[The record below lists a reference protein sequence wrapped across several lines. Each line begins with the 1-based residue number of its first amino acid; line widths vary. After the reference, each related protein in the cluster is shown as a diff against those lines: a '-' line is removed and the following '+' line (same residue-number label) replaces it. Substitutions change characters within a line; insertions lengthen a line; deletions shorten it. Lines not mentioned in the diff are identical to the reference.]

1 MPATLQKILQKIK
14 TDSTVVELQGLSGS
28 SKALVV
34 SMLSQIPE
42 QPAEKIKPLVV
53 VCESFD
59 VAEVLLNDLYYF
71 FGKEGVHFFPFWDVL
86 PFDNFSPHKG
96 LVAQRFKTLDALL
109 NSEVRVLIT
118 TPNGMMQRFLPRV
131 AFQKNTLSL
140 STDFVGGKQELRQ
153 QLLNSGYIQVDV
165 VEDQGEFSAHGDI
178 MDVFPLNQE
187 KPVRMEFS
195 ENSELLYLK
204 PFEIQTQRTAEA
216 ELTSLKILPGSEILF
231 NQETIY
237 FARQTLPSY
246 RKECTPE
253 VLRRLKESLQKS
265 ESFPGI
271 ESLSPLFYPKLET
284 LFDYFP
290 AEYLLV
296 VDEENHITERAEHFY
311 QEVFMEYELSS
322 QQNKLTLSP
331 EALFLTHRELE
342 SRLKESTQVYL
353 KSKVPGKKSE
363 RTIYQL
369 QFSDNQ
375 SLRTGFEHSNATSAA
390 GHMVQLLQD
399 WSKSGIPIILSA
411 KNQTHAEH
419 FQQLLEDLGVESI
432 VAGKQ
437 QVAKDCPWPKWLE
450 SNTVDGLKEKI
461 PILCGNVSSGF
472 RRLDADG
479 QTQFILLTQ
488 EEVFG
493 EKKRSRRLQRYSS
506 SAGNRKFG

>member
-1 MPATLQKILQKIK
+1 
-14 TDSTVVELQGLSGS
+14 
-28 SKALVV
+28 
-34 SMLSQIPE
+34 
-42 QPAEKIKPLVV
+42 
-53 VCESFD
+53 
-59 VAEVLLNDLYYF
+59 
-71 FGKEGVHFFPFWDVL
+71 
-86 PFDNFSPHKG
+86 
-96 LVAQRFKTLDALL
+96 
-109 NSEVRVLIT
+109 
-118 TPNGMMQRFLPRV
+118 MMQRFLPRA

-140 STDFVGGKQELRQ
+140 STDFVGGKLELRQ

-246 RKECTPE
+246 RKECSPE

-265 ESFPGI
+265 ENFPGI

-342 SRLKESTQVYL
+342 SRLKESAQVYI
-353 KSKVPGKKSE
+353 KSKVPVKKSE
-363 RTIYQL
+363 RTIFQL

-375 SLRTGFEHSNATSAA
+375 SLRTGFEHSKATSAA

-411 KNQTHAEH
+411 KNQTHADH
-419 FQQLLEDLGVESI
+419 FQQLLEDLGVEST
-432 VAGKQ
+432 VAGKE
-437 QVAKDCPWPKWLE
+437 QVTKDCPWPKWLE
-450 SNTVDGLKEKI
+450 DKTDDGLKEKI

-493 EKKRSRRLQRYSS
+493 EKKRSRRLQRSQVQQV
-506 SAGNRKFG
+506 AGNLDDLREGDHVVHLDYGIGRYHGLQKITAGGSNNEFMLLIYAREEKVYVPVGKFHLVQKYVNADGTAPKLSKLGEKAWKKPAQK